1 MFEVIFTIFALIGA
15 ATYAAIF
22 LIVALCTFFDC
33 LGSKQL
39 FGDDNEK

>member
-1 MFEVIFTIFALIGA
+1 MFEAIFTIIDA
-15 ATYAAIF
+15 AAIF
-22 LIVALCTFFDC
+22 LIVALCTFFY

>member
-15 ATYAAIF
+15 AYAAIF
-22 LIVALCTFFDC
+22 LISGLCTFFY
-33 LGSKQL
+33 LGYKQL

>member
-1 MFEVIFTIFALIGA
+1 MFEVLFTIFAIIGA
-15 ATYAAIF
+15 AYAAIF
-22 LIVALCTFFDC
+22 LIVALCTFFY

>member
-1 MFEVIFTIFALIGA
+1 MFEAIFTIFTIIGTAYALFLIG
-15 ATYAAIF
+15 
-22 LIVALCTFFDC
+22 ALCTFFY